1 MICCSIKVL
10 EQLEKL
16 LTITALKR
24 RLVKSETE
32 LILFINNVKIKYW
45 KNFKTDQFVCEI
57 LNSYSEGCCCQHLEK
72 DYCRSI
78 VIKKINNNT
87 SVIHLTTICKDIA

>member
-57 LNSYSEGCCCQHLEK
+57 LNSYCEGCCCCCQHLEK

-78 VIKKINNNT
+78 DIKEIKKKL
-87 SVIHLTTICKDIA
+87 H